1 MAKKE
6 VAVGIDI
13 GGTNT
18 VFGFVDREGN
28 ISGEDNL
35 KTSHYD
41 EIEVFVAALYEKIMV
56 TGNSPKNGERFRSY
70 RIWHWSSNG
79 KY

>member
-1 MAKKE
+1 MANKK
-6 VAVGIDI
+6 VVVGIDI

-28 ISGEDNL
+28 ILAEDRL

-41 EIEVFVAALYEKIMV
+41 EAAVYVAALYEKIMV
-56 TGNSPKNGERFRSY
+56 TRQKIQSDIEISWLR
-70 RIWHWSSNG
+70 HWSPYG
-79 KY
+79 QY